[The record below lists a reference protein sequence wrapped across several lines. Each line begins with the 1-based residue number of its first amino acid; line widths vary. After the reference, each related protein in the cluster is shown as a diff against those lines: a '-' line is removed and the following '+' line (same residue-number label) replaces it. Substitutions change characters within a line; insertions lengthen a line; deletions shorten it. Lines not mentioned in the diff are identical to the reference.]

1 MLSEE
6 AGLRGSV
13 SMQANPWAVVVFVV
27 ILLGLHGMGVDS
39 TKPGTFG
46 ALFLGFLPMWLLCGM
61 LWDRL
66 TIGRADRRCAT
77 PVGDD
82 RS

>member
-1 MLSEE
+1 MLPEK
-6 AGLRGSV
+6 AGSRRSF

-27 ILLGLHGMGVDS
+27 ILLGLYGLGVDS

-46 ALFLGFLPMWLLCGM
+46 ALFLGFLPVWILCGM